1 MRINNNMSAVITNKQ
16 LLRTEN
22 NLTKSME
29 RLSSGL
35 KINHAKDNP
44 AGMAISN
51 KMQAQIDALD
61 RASSNASDGTSV
73 LQIADGALN
82 ETSAILQRMRELSV
96 QAANGTNSLEDK
108 QAIQDEIKALKDEVN
123 RISKDTEYNS
133 KSLLDGSLD
142 TRVYTDNANVSRVN
156 VSDYV
161 NPGKYE
167 ITIKQPAATKA
178 TDNATNVGIEST
190 STGTIDVSGTISI
203 NGYSVDIDKNDTK
216 AEVYEKIRAAAE
228 VGEAEMKTDD
238 GKFTGLQASRY
249 GSSASLVL
257 TFSGKDGVTTTAD
270 FAAALGYTA
279 DLTTDAKTGT
289 MTYDAAKAGKA
300 GTDVQVELSAGTA
313 IAGTTDTSI
322 FSSTAT
328 VATDGNRVT
337 ITDRDGFSMSFLA
350 KEGTT
355 GKTVFD
361 VTDIGN
367 MTLHIGANEHQN
379 ADIHILML
387 VSSDMTLHI
396 GANEHQ
402 NMDVRIQEIS
412 CETLYIDDLDVTTVT
427 GADRAI
433 SALDD
438 AIAMV
443 SDARSKIGAYENRL
457 EYATSSLDTFEE
469 NMTDAMSRL
478 TDVDMAEEMTNYT
491 QYNVLQQAG
500 VSVLSQANDLP
511 QNVLSLLQ

>member
-96 QAANGTNSLEDK
+96 QAANGTNSLEDRR
-108 QAIQDEIKALKDEVN
+108 AIQDEIEALKEEID

-133 KSLLDGSLD
+133 KALLDGSLD
-142 TRVYTDNANVSRVN
+142 TRVYTDTGKASRIN

-161 NPGKYE
+161 KPGKYE
-167 ITIKQPAATKA
+167 LEIKEAARKAQAGSTANTIKSDDHTTKI
-178 TDNATNVGIEST
+178 G
-190 STGTIDVSGTISI
+190 VSGTVSV
-203 NGYSVDIDKNDTK
+203 NGHGVDIDKDDTM
-216 AEVYEKIRAAAE
+216 AEVFEKLRAGAE
-228 VGEAEMKTDD
+228 IGEAELVTDTTNQNEFK
-238 GKFTGLQASRY
+238 GFQAARY
-249 GSSASLVL
+249 GSTVPLVL
-257 TFSGKDGVTTTAD
+257 TFSGKDGTTSED
-270 FAAALGYTA
+270 FANKLGYAA
-279 DLTTDAKTGT
+279 DLTKDPDTGN
-289 MTYDAAKAGKA
+289 MIYDASKQEATKGLDA
-300 GTDVQVELSAGTA
+300 QVELHRGTV
-313 IAGTTDTSI
+313 IAGTQEKSD
-322 FSSTAT
+322 FSATAT
-328 VATDGNRVT
+328 VTASGNRVT

-350 KEGTT
+350 KEGQA
-355 GKTVFD
+355 GKGTTVFE

-367 MTLHIGANEHQN
+367 
-379 ADIHILML
+379 
-387 VSSDMTLHI
+387 MTLHI

-412 CETLYIDDLDVTTVT
+412 IESLYIDDVDVTTVK
-427 GADRAI
+427 GADRAM

-443 SDARSKIGAYENRL
+443 SDTRSKIGAYENRL

-469 NMTDAMSRL
+469 NMTDALSRL

>member
-1 MRINNNMSAVITNKQ
+1 M
-16 LLRTEN
+16 
-22 NLTKSME
+22 
-29 RLSSGL
+29 
-35 KINHAKDNP
+35 
-44 AGMAISN
+44 
-51 KMQAQIDALD
+51 
-61 RASSNASDGTSV
+61 
-73 LQIADGALN
+73 
-82 ETSAILQRMRELSV
+82 
-96 QAANGTNSLEDK
+96 
-108 QAIQDEIKALKDEVN
+108 
-123 RISKDTEYNS
+123 
-133 KSLLDGSLD
+133 
-142 TRVYTDNANVSRVN
+142 N

-167 ITIKQPAATKA
+167 INIKTAATKA
-178 TDNATNVGIEST
+178 TDTATDVGIN
-190 STGTIDVSGTISI
+190 STGTGAIGASGTISI
-203 NGYSVDIDKNDTK
+203 NGSSVDIDANDTM

-238 GKFTGLQASRY
+238 GTFTGLQASRY
-249 GSSASLVL
+249 GSSAALVI
-257 TFSGKDGVTTTAD
+257 TFSGKEGVSTTKD
-270 FAAALGYTA
+270 FATALGYTT

-289 MTYDAAKAGKA
+289 MTYDAAKAGNS
-300 GTDVQVELSAGTA
+300 GTDAEVELSVGKV
-313 IAGTTDTSI
+313 IAGTKDTSI
-322 FSSTAT
+322 FTSTAT

-350 KEGTT
+350 KEGKT

-367 MTLHIGANEHQN
+367 
-379 ADIHILML
+379 
-387 VSSDMTLHI
+387 MTLHI

-427 GADRAI
+427 GSDRAI

>member
-108 QAIQDEIKALKDEVN
+108 QAIQDEIEALKDEVN

-156 VSDYV
+156 ISDYV

-379 ADIHILML
+379 
-387 VSSDMTLHI
+387 
-396 GANEHQ
+396 
-402 NMDVRIQEIS
+402 MDVRIQEIS

-491 QYNVLQQAG
+491 QQNVLSQAAI
-500 VSVLSQANDLP
+500 SVLSQANDIP
-511 QNVLSLLQ
+511 QQVLQLLQ

>member
-108 QAIQDEIKALKDEVN
+108 QAIQDEIEALKDEVN

-167 ITIKQPAATKA
+167 IDIVKTAEKAKAASTANTIKSDDAANKI
-178 TDNATNVGIEST
+178 G
-190 STGTIDVSGTISI
+190 VSGTVSI
-203 NGYSVDIDKNDTK
+203 NGYGVDIDKDDTM
-216 AEVYEKIRAAAE
+216 AAVFEKLRAAAE
-228 VGEAEMKTDD
+228 VGEAELVTDTTNQNEFK
-238 GKFTGLQASRY
+238 GFQAARY
-249 GSSASLVL
+249 GSTVPLVL
-257 TFSGKDGVTTTAD
+257 TFSGKDGTTSED
-270 FAAALGYTA
+270 FAKKLGYAA
-279 DLTTDAKTGT
+279 DLTKNPDTGD
-289 MTYDAAKAGKA
+289 MVYDASKQDATRGKDA
-300 GTDVQVELSAGTA
+300 QIALSVGTK
-313 IAGTTDTSI
+313 DTSI
-322 FSSTAT
+322 FSNTAT

-350 KEGTT
+350 KEGKT

-367 MTLHIGANEHQN
+367 
-379 ADIHILML
+379 
-387 VSSDMTLHI
+387 MTLHI

>member
-108 QAIQDEIKALKDEVN
+108 QAIQDEIEALKDEVN

-167 ITIKQPAATKA
+167 INIKTAATKA
-178 TDNATNVGIEST
+178 TDTATDVGIN
-190 STGTIDVSGTISI
+190 STGAGSIGASGTISI
-203 NGYSVDIDKNDTK
+203 NGSSVDIDANDTM
-216 AEVYEKIRAAAE
+216 AEVY
-228 VGEAEMKTDD
+228 
-238 GKFTGLQASRY
+238 
-249 GSSASLVL
+249 
-257 TFSGKDGVTTTAD
+257 
-270 FAAALGYTA
+270 
-279 DLTTDAKTGT
+279 
-289 MTYDAAKAGKA
+289 
-300 GTDVQVELSAGTA
+300 
-313 IAGTTDTSI
+313 
-322 FSSTAT
+322 
-328 VATDGNRVT
+328 
-337 ITDRDGFSMSFLA
+337 
-350 KEGTT
+350 
-355 GKTVFD
+355 
-361 VTDIGN
+361 
-367 MTLHIGANEHQN
+367 
-379 ADIHILML
+379 
-387 VSSDMTLHI
+387 
-396 GANEHQ
+396 
-402 NMDVRIQEIS
+402 
-412 CETLYIDDLDVTTVT
+412 
-427 GADRAI
+427 
-433 SALDD
+433 
-438 AIAMV
+438 
-443 SDARSKIGAYENRL
+443 
-457 EYATSSLDTFEE
+457 
-469 NMTDAMSRL
+469 
-478 TDVDMAEEMTNYT
+478 
-491 QYNVLQQAG
+491 
-500 VSVLSQANDLP
+500 
-511 QNVLSLLQ
+511 

>member
-108 QAIQDEIKALKDEVN
+108 QAIQDEIEALKDEVN

-156 VSDYV
+156 ISDYV

-328 VATDGNRVT
+328 VATDGNRVP

-367 MTLHIGANEHQN
+367 
-379 ADIHILML
+379 
-387 VSSDMTLHI
+387 MTLHI

>member
-51 KMQAQIDALD
+51 KMKAQIDALD

-108 QAIQDEIKALKDEVN
+108 QAIQDEIEALKDEVN

-350 KEGTT
+350 KEGKT
-355 GKTVFD
+355 GKTVLD

-367 MTLHIGANEHQN
+367 
-379 ADIHILML
+379 
-387 VSSDMTLHI
+387 MTLHI

>member
-108 QAIQDEIKALKDEVN
+108 QAIQDEIEALKDEVN

-167 ITIKQPAATKA
+167 INIKTAATKA
-178 TDNATNVGIEST
+178 TDTATDVGIN
-190 STGTIDVSGTISI
+190 STGTGAIGASGTISI
-203 NGYSVDIDKNDTK
+203 NGSSVDIDANDTM

-238 GKFTGLQASRY
+238 GTFTGLQASRY
-249 GSSASLVL
+249 GSSA
-257 TFSGKDGVTTTAD
+257 
-270 FAAALGYTA
+270 ALGYTT

-289 MTYDAAKAGKA
+289 MTYDAAKAGNS
-300 GTDVQVELSAGTA
+300 GTDAEVELSVGKV

-322 FSSTAT
+322 FSNTAT

-350 KEGTT
+350 KEGKT

-367 MTLHIGANEHQN
+367 
-379 ADIHILML
+379 
-387 VSSDMTLHI
+387 MTLHI

>member
-350 KEGTT
+350 KEGKT
-355 GKTVFD
+355 GKTVLD

-367 MTLHIGANEHQN
+367 
-379 ADIHILML
+379 
-387 VSSDMTLHI
+387 MTLHI

-412 CETLYIDDLDVTTVT
+412 CETLYIDDLDVTSVT

>member
-1 MRINNNMSAVITNKQ
+1 MRYLIFLILAGFTGVTAWGQTSTTARPMAVNDT
-16 LLRTEN
+16 LTEDS
-22 NLTKSME
+22 TY
-29 RLSSGL
+29 
-35 KINHAKDNP
+35 
-44 AGMAISN
+44 
-51 KMQAQIDALD
+51 
-61 RASSNASDGTSV
+61 V
-73 LQIADGALN
+73 LQEVVVRTSPVKRKADRF
-82 ETSAILQRMRELSV
+82 ILSV
-96 QAANGTNSLEDK
+96 PPAQNKDGVELLQQAPGVWLS
-108 QAIQDEIKALKDEVN
+108 DE
-123 RISKDTEYNS
+123 R
-133 KSLLDGSLD
+133 
-142 TRVYTDNANVSRVN
+142 
-156 VSDYV
+156 
-161 NPGKYE
+161 
-167 ITIKQPAATKA
+167 
-178 TDNATNVGIEST
+178 
-190 STGTIDVSGTISI
+190 ISI
-203 NGYSVDIDKNDTK
+203 NGSSVDIDANDTM

-238 GKFTGLQASRY
+238 GTFTGLQASRY
-249 GSSASLVL
+249 GSSAALVI
-257 TFSGKDGVTTTAD
+257 TFSGKEGVSTTKD
-270 FAAALGYTA
+270 FATALGYTT

-289 MTYDAAKAGKA
+289 MTYDAAKAGNS
-300 GTDVQVELSAGTA
+300 GTDAEVELSVGKV
-313 IAGTTDTSI
+313 IAGTKDTSI
-322 FSSTAT
+322 FTSTAT

-350 KEGTT
+350 KEGKT

-367 MTLHIGANEHQN
+367 
-379 ADIHILML
+379 
-387 VSSDMTLHI
+387 MTLHI

-427 GADRAI
+427 GSDRAI

>member
-108 QAIQDEIKALKDEVN
+108 QAIQDEIEALKEEVN

-142 TRVYTDNANVSRVN
+142 TRVYTDTGKVSRIN

-167 ITIKQPAATKA
+167 INIKTAATKA
-178 TDNATNVGIEST
+178 TDTATDVGIN
-190 STGTIDVSGTISI
+190 STGTGAIGASGTISI
-203 NGYSVDIDKNDTK
+203 NGSSVDIDANDTM

-238 GKFTGLQASRY
+238 GTFTGLQASRY
-249 GSSASLVL
+249 GSSAALVI
-257 TFSGKDGVTTTAD
+257 TFSGKEGVSTTKD
-270 FAAALGYTA
+270 FATALGYTT

-289 MTYDAAKAGKA
+289 MTYDAAKAGNS
-300 GTDVQVELSAGTA
+300 GTDAEVELSVGKV

-322 FSSTAT
+322 FSNTAT

-350 KEGTT
+350 KEGTAGEGT
-355 GKTVFD
+355 TVLD

-367 MTLHIGANEHQN
+367 
-379 ADIHILML
+379 
-387 VSSDMTLHI
+387 MTLHI

-412 CETLYIDDLDVTTVT
+412 SESLYIDDVDVTTVT

>member
-108 QAIQDEIKALKDEVN
+108 QAIQDEIEALKDEVN

-167 ITIKQPAATKA
+167 INIKTAATKA
-178 TDNATNVGIEST
+178 TDVGIN
-190 STGTIDVSGTISI
+190 STGTGAIGASGTISI
-203 NGYSVDIDKNDTK
+203 NGSSMDIDANDTM

-238 GKFTGLQASRY
+238 GTFTGLQASRY
-249 GSSASLVL
+249 GSSAALVI
-257 TFSGKDGVTTTAD
+257 TFSGKEGVSTTKD
-270 FAAALGYTA
+270 FATALGYTT

-289 MTYDAAKAGKA
+289 MIYDAAKAGNS
-300 GTDVQVELSAGTA
+300 GTDAEVELSVGKV

-322 FSSTAT
+322 FSNTAT

-367 MTLHIGANEHQN
+367 
-379 ADIHILML
+379 
-387 VSSDMTLHI
+387 MTLHI

>member
-108 QAIQDEIKALKDEVN
+108 QAIQDEIEALKEEVN

-167 ITIKQPAATKA
+167 INIKTAATKA
-178 TDNATNVGIEST
+178 TDTATDVGIN
-190 STGTIDVSGTISI
+190 STGTGAIGASGTISI
-203 NGYSVDIDKNDTK
+203 NGSSVDIDANDTM

-300 GTDVQVELSAGTA
+300 GTDVQVELSVGTA
-313 IAGTTDTSI
+313 IGTTDTSI

-350 KEGTT
+350 KEGKT
-355 GKTVFD
+355 GKTVFN

-367 MTLHIGANEHQN
+367 
-379 ADIHILML
+379 
-387 VSSDMTLHI
+387 MTLHI

>member
-379 ADIHILML
+379 
-387 VSSDMTLHI
+387 
-396 GANEHQ
+396 
-402 NMDVRIQEIS
+402 MDVRIQEIS

-491 QYNVLQQAG
+491 QQNVLSQAAI
-500 VSVLSQANDLP
+500 SVLSQANDIP
-511 QNVLSLLQ
+511 QQVLQLLQ

>member
-108 QAIQDEIKALKDEVN
+108 QAIQDEIEALKDEVN

-156 VSDYV
+156 ISDYV

-270 FAAALGYTA
+270 FAAALGYTT

-289 MTYDAAKAGKA
+289 MTYDAAKAGNS
-300 GTDVQVELSAGTA
+300 GTDAEVELSVGKV

-350 KEGTT
+350 KEGKT
-355 GKTVFD
+355 GKTVLD

-367 MTLHIGANEHQN
+367 
-379 ADIHILML
+379 
-387 VSSDMTLHI
+387 MTLHI

-412 CETLYIDDLDVTTVT
+412 CETLYIDDLDVTSVT

>member
-108 QAIQDEIKALKDEVN
+108 QAIQDEIEALKDEVN

-270 FAAALGYTA
+270 FAAALGYTT

-289 MTYDAAKAGKA
+289 MTYDAAKAGNS
-300 GTDVQVELSAGTA
+300 GTDAEVELSVGKV
-313 IAGTTDTSI
+313 IAGTKDTSI
-322 FSSTAT
+322 FTSTAT

-350 KEGTT
+350 KEGTK

-367 MTLHIGANEHQN
+367 
-379 ADIHILML
+379 
-387 VSSDMTLHI
+387 MTLHI

>member
-1 MRINNNMSAVITNKQ
+1 V
-16 LLRTEN
+16 
-22 NLTKSME
+22 
-29 RLSSGL
+29 
-35 KINHAKDNP
+35 
-44 AGMAISN
+44 
-51 KMQAQIDALD
+51 
-61 RASSNASDGTSV
+61 
-73 LQIADGALN
+73 
-82 ETSAILQRMRELSV
+82 ELSV
-96 QAANGTNSLEDK
+96 
-108 QAIQDEIKALKDEVN
+108 
-123 RISKDTEYNS
+123 
-133 KSLLDGSLD
+133 
-142 TRVYTDNANVSRVN
+142 
-156 VSDYV
+156 
-161 NPGKYE
+161 GK
-167 ITIKQPAATKA
+167 
-178 TDNATNVGIEST
+178 V
-190 STGTIDVSGTISI
+190 
-203 NGYSVDIDKNDTK
+203 
-216 AEVYEKIRAAAE
+216 
-228 VGEAEMKTDD
+228 
-238 GKFTGLQASRY
+238 
-249 GSSASLVL
+249 
-257 TFSGKDGVTTTAD
+257 
-270 FAAALGYTA
+270 
-279 DLTTDAKTGT
+279 
-289 MTYDAAKAGKA
+289 
-300 GTDVQVELSAGTA
+300 

-322 FSSTAT
+322 FSNTAT

-350 KEGTT
+350 KEGKT

-367 MTLHIGANEHQN
+367 
-379 ADIHILML
+379 
-387 VSSDMTLHI
+387 MTLHI

>member
-108 QAIQDEIKALKDEVN
+108 QAIQDEIEALKDEVN

-167 ITIKQPAATKA
+167 INIKTAATKA
-178 TDNATNVGIEST
+178 TDTATDVGIN
-190 STGTIDVSGTISI
+190 STGTRAIGASGTISI
-203 NGYSVDIDKNDTK
+203 NGSSVDIDANDTM

-238 GKFTGLQASRY
+238 GTFTGLQASRY
-249 GSSASLVL
+249 GSSAALVI
-257 TFSGKDGVTTTAD
+257 TFSGKDGTTTAD

-300 GTDVQVELSAGTA
+300 GTDVQIELSAGTA

-367 MTLHIGANEHQN
+367 
-379 ADIHILML
+379 
-387 VSSDMTLHI
+387 MTLHI

>member
-108 QAIQDEIKALKDEVN
+108 QAIQDEIEALKEEVN

-167 ITIKQPAATKA
+167 INIKTAATKA
-178 TDNATNVGIEST
+178 TDTATDVGIN
-190 STGTIDVSGTISI
+190 STGTGAIGASGTISI
-203 NGYSVDIDKNDTK
+203 NGSSVDIDANDTM

-289 MTYDAAKAGKA
+289 MTYDAAQAGKA
-300 GTDVQVELSAGTA
+300 GTDVQVELSVGTA
-313 IAGTTDTSI
+313 IGTTDTSI

-350 KEGTT
+350 KEGKT
-355 GKTVFD
+355 GKTVFN

-367 MTLHIGANEHQN
+367 
-379 ADIHILML
+379 
-387 VSSDMTLHI
+387 MTLHI

>member
-108 QAIQDEIKALKDEVN
+108 QAIQDEIEALKDEVN

-167 ITIKQPAATKA
+167 INIKTAATDTA
-178 TDNATNVGIEST
+178 TDVGIN
-190 STGTIDVSGTISI
+190 STGTGAIGASGTISI
-203 NGYSVDIDKNDTK
+203 NGSSVDIDANDTMS
-216 AEVYEKIRAAAE
+216 EVYEKIRAAAE

-238 GKFTGLQASRY
+238 GTFTGLQASRY
-249 GSSASLVL
+249 GSSAALVI
-257 TFSGKDGVTTTAD
+257 TFSGKEGVSTTKD
-270 FAAALGYTA
+270 FATALGYTT

-289 MTYDAAKAGKA
+289 MTYDAAKAGNS
-300 GTDVQVELSAGTA
+300 GTDAEVELSVGKV
-313 IAGTTDTSI
+313 IAGTKDTSI
-322 FSSTAT
+322 FTSTAT

-350 KEGTT
+350 KEGKT

-367 MTLHIGANEHQN
+367 
-379 ADIHILML
+379 
-387 VSSDMTLHI
+387 MTLHI

-427 GADRAI
+427 GSDRAI

>member
-108 QAIQDEIKALKDEVN
+108 QAIQDEIEALKDEVN

-350 KEGTT
+350 KEGKT
-355 GKTVFD
+355 GKTVLD

-367 MTLHIGANEHQN
+367 
-379 ADIHILML
+379 
-387 VSSDMTLHI
+387 MTLHI

>member
-108 QAIQDEIKALKDEVN
+108 QAIQDEIEALKEEVN

-167 ITIKQPAATKA
+167 INIKTAATKA
-178 TDNATNVGIEST
+178 TDTATDVGIN
-190 STGTIDVSGTISI
+190 STGTGAIGASGTISI
-203 NGYSVDIDKNDTK
+203 NGSSVDIDANDTK

-249 GSSASLVL
+249 GSSVALVL

-300 GTDVQVELSAGTA
+300 GTDVQVELSVGTV

-322 FSSTAT
+322 FSNTAT

-337 ITDRDGFSMSFLA
+337 ITDRDGFSISFLA
-350 KEGTT
+350 KEGKT

-379 ADIHILML
+379 
-387 VSSDMTLHI
+387 
-396 GANEHQ
+396 
-402 NMDVRIQEIS
+402 MDVRIQEIS
-412 CETLYIDDLDVTTVT
+412 SESLYIDDVDVTTVT

>member
-108 QAIQDEIKALKDEVN
+108 QAIQDEIEALKDEVN

-313 IAGTTDTSI
+313 IAGTKDTSI

-350 KEGTT
+350 KEGKT
-355 GKTVFD
+355 GKTVLD

-367 MTLHIGANEHQN
+367 
-379 ADIHILML
+379 
-387 VSSDMTLHI
+387 MTLHI

>member
-51 KMQAQIDALD
+51 KMKAQIDALD

-108 QAIQDEIKALKDEVN
+108 QAIQDEIEALKEEVN

-167 ITIKQPAATKA
+167 INIKTAATKA
-178 TDNATNVGIEST
+178 TDTATDVGIN
-190 STGTIDVSGTISI
+190 STGTGAIGASGTISI
-203 NGYSVDIDKNDTK
+203 NGSSVDIDANDTM

-300 GTDVQVELSAGTA
+300 GTDVQVELSVGTA
-313 IAGTTDTSI
+313 IGTTDTSI

-350 KEGTT
+350 KEGKT

-379 ADIHILML
+379 
-387 VSSDMTLHI
+387 
-396 GANEHQ
+396 
-402 NMDVRIQEIS
+402 MDVRIQEIS
-412 CETLYIDDLDVTTVT
+412 SESLYIDDVDVTTVT

>member
-108 QAIQDEIKALKDEVN
+108 QAIQDEIEALKDEVN

-167 ITIKQPAATKA
+167 INIKTAATNA
-178 TDNATNVGIEST
+178 TDVGIN
-190 STGTIDVSGTISI
+190 STGTGAIGASGTISI
-203 NGYSVDIDKNDTK
+203 NGSSVDIDANDTM

-238 GKFTGLQASRY
+238 GTFTGLQASRY
-249 GSSASLVL
+249 GSSAALVI
-257 TFSGKDGVTTTAD
+257 TFSGKEGVSTTKD
-270 FAAALGYTA
+270 FATALGYTT

-289 MTYDAAKAGKA
+289 MTYDAAKAGNS
-300 GTDVQVELSAGTA
+300 GTDAEVELSVGKV
-313 IAGTTDTSI
+313 IAGTKDTSI

-350 KEGTT
+350 KEGKT

-367 MTLHIGANEHQN
+367 
-379 ADIHILML
+379 
-387 VSSDMTLHI
+387 MTLHI